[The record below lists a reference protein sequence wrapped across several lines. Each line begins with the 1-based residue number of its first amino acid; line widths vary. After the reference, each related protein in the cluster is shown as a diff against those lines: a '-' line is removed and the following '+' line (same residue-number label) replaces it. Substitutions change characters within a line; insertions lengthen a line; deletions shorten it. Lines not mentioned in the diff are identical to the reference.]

1 MLSGGVYFHYVEGNR
16 TRDEQY
22 WQHHFTDR
30 SIESWEGFT
39 FEEVCLRHPLI
50 IKIKGDL
57 FFDGLFV
64 HLQANIHLLLFKSI
78 WKQQRRKELVRR

>member
-1 MLSGGVYFHYVEGNR
+1 MLNGGVYFHYVEGNR

-57 FFDGLFV
+57 FGNLMV
-64 HLQANIHLLLFKSI
+64 YSYIC
-78 WKQQRRKELVRR
+78 RRIFIFYYLNRYGNNKEEKNS

>member
-30 SIESWEGFT
+30 SIESWEGVIYL
-39 FEEVCLRHPLI
+39 EV
-50 IKIKGDL
+50 
-57 FFDGLFV
+57 
-64 HLQANIHLLLFKSI
+64 
-78 WKQQRRKELVRR
+78 